1 MTISTFDAQRLRESG
16 FLEAEIMAIAEAKT
30 AKGED
35 QPPVDLDSPIW
46 QSVMESRR
54 DWRVDKISRG
64 WTEYEIVSELQNYY
78 RRDSRRSPFDFLR
91 AEYKPPQK
99 KDYMEI
105 VRKRA
110 AAQIARELKGY
121 KL

>member
-1 MTISTFDAQRLRESG
+1 MSISQADAARLREAG
-16 FLEAEIMAIAEAKT
+16 FLDLEIEQIANAAT
-30 AKGED
+30 AKGEP
-35 QPPVDLDSPIW
+35 QPPIQLDSPIW
-46 QSVMESRR
+46 QAVMESRR